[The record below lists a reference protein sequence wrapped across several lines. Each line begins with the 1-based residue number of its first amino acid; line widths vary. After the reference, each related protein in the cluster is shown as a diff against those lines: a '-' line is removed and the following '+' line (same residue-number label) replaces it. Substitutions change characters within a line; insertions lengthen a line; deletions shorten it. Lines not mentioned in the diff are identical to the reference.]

1 MDFKPFIEGLQSD
14 LKEAQDNIPNIVKR
28 ANHSIQLCHT
38 LLSIF
43 KRSVVKDGFES
54 MESEIDFF
62 KNIKTVPSAQLLYH
76 SQVRSFELEF
86 PKANL
91 EVQRK
96 FIKKRLSRLNRFY
109 RNHIDFGEYISSGR
123 THFDEHYFTRKYLN
137 KFPILSPH
145 IYFHD
150 PDFSTPKDLLLSEFK
165 AFDLLVVYL
174 QNRMIDKT
182 KSYNQKPTELNAH
195 LNLQWTSS
203 KSALTELIY
212 ALHYNR
218 VINNGNADIK
228 EIALAFQQVLNFDM
242 GDFYKIFSEI
252 KSRKNSRTKFLDD
265 LSSGLQSH
273 MDSTE
278 E

>member
-1 MDFKPFIEGLQSD
+1 
-14 LKEAQDNIPNIVKR
+14 
-28 ANHSIQLCHT
+28 
-38 LLSIF
+38 
-43 KRSVVKDGFES
+43 
-54 MESEIDFF
+54 
-62 KNIKTVPSAQLLYH
+62 
-76 SQVRSFELEF
+76 
-86 PKANL
+86 
-91 EVQRK
+91 VQRR
-96 FIKKRLSRLNRFY
+96 FIKKRLNRLNRFY
-109 RNHIDFGEYISSGR
+109 RNHIDFGEYLSSGR

-137 KFPILSPH
+137 AFPILSPH

-165 AFDLLVVYL
+165 AFDLFAVYM
-174 QNRMIDKT
+174 QNRMIDKS
-182 KSYNQKPTELNAH
+182 KLYNQKPTNLNSH

-212 ALHYNR
+212 ALHYNQ

-228 EIALAFQQVLNFDM
+228 EIALAFQQILHFDM

-273 MDSTE
+273 MDTTE

>member
-1 MDFKPFIEGLQSD
+1 MDFKPFIESLQFD

-28 ANHSIQLCHT
+28 ANHSIRLCHT

-43 KRSVVKDGFES
+43 KRSVVNDGFDSIER
-54 MESEIDFF
+54 EIDFF
-62 KNIKTVPSAQLLYH
+62 KNFKTVPSAQLLYH

-91 EVQRK
+91 DVQRK
-96 FIKKRLSRLNRFY
+96 FIKKRLNRLNRFY
-109 RNHIDFGEYISSGR
+109 RNHIDFSEYVSSGR

-137 KFPILSPH
+137 AFPILSPH

-150 PDFSTPKDLLLSEFK
+150 PDFSTPKDLLLAEFK
-165 AFDLLVVYL
+165 AYDLFVMYL
-174 QNRMIDKT
+174 QNRMIDKS
-182 KSYNQKPTELNAH
+182 KSYNQKSPELNSH

-212 ALHYNR
+212 ALHHNR

-228 EIALAFQQVLNFDM
+228 EIALAFQQVLHFDM

>member
-1 MDFKPFIEGLQSD
+1 MDFKPFIEGLQFG

-28 ANHSIQLCHT
+28 ANHSIRLCHT
-38 LLSIF
+38 LLSVF
-43 KRSVVKDGFES
+43 KRSVVTDGFDSVER
-54 MESEIDFF
+54 EIDFF

-91 EVQRK
+91 DVQRK
-96 FIKKRLSRLNRFY
+96 FIKKRLNRLNRFY
-109 RNHIDFGEYISSGR
+109 RNHVDFGEYLSSGR

-137 KFPILSPH
+137 AFPISSPH

-174 QNRMIDKT
+174 QNRMIDRT
-182 KSYNQKPTELNAH
+182 KSYNQISLELNSH

-228 EIALAFQQVLNFDM
+228 EIALAFQQILHFDV

-265 LSSGLQSH
+265 LSAGLQSH